1 MKLKGLLVVFL
12 ASIAFLHAEPAVE
25 DTLIILSTGDI
36 HGAIESFPRLATVVQ
51 AYRNTYPNVLLL
63 NAGDMFTG
71 SPYIDS
77 APERGQALTDMMQ
90 RLRYSA
96 SVWGNHELDY
106 GQEVLLKRMKEAE
119 RIHFL
124 CGNLEPSAYWEG
136 YVSRS
141 YECFFP
147 KLNLKVL
154 LFGLTNME
162 SCNKQHLKGLR
173 FAPLVRET
181 YLPYQHIERGH
192 GADMSICLS
201 HMGLEHD
208 ELFAEMIPETDL
220 IVGGHTHAVLPKGK
234 DMGGSH
240 IVHTG
245 SRLQYLGVTRLV
257 FAPRKLATEKPALLS
272 RSTQL
277 IALDASIPADP
288 KYSQL
293 LRHYQLKLDVDAV
306 IGAAESELSHANL
319 GALFCDALRES
330 AQADIA
336 LYNRKGIRLLS
347 MPAGKISL
355 KDVLSLE
362 PFRGELVVLE
372 MRLGDIKELIL
383 RKYNKSNDDEAGKI
397 DLYTSGFDYKIIL
410 NEQGVAVEVES
421 PYSDA
426 EKIFRVATGDY
437 LALHYDF
444 PQQGKAQPLG
454 IMVQDGLRQYIK
466 KHSPLKTNPQRAQI
480 IPIPTTPTMP
490 SLQDEPNT
498 ELSPQ

>member
-1 MKLKGLLVVFL
+1 MKFKSLVVIFL
-12 ASIAFLHAEPAVE
+12 ASIALLHAEPAVE

-90 RLRYSA
+90 RLRYTA

-106 GQEVLLKRMKEAE
+106 GQAVLLKRMKEAE
-119 RIHFL
+119 RVHFL

-141 YECFFP
+141 HECFFP

-154 LFGLTNME
+154 LFGLTNVE
-162 SCNKQHLKGLR
+162 SCNKQNLKGLR
-173 FAPLVRET
+173 FAPLERET
-181 YLPYQHIERGH
+181 YLPYQHIEREQ

-201 HMGLEHD
+201 HMGLEQD
-208 ELFAEMIPETDL
+208 EVFAEVVSETDL

-234 DMGGSH
+234 DVGGSH
-240 IVHTG
+240 IVHAG
-245 SRLQYLGVTRLV
+245 SRLQYVGVTRLV
-257 FAPRKLATEKPALLS
+257 FAPRKLATEKATLLS

-277 IALDASIPADP
+277 IALDSSIPADP
-288 KYSQL
+288 TYSQL
-293 LRHYQLKLDVDAV
+293 LRHYQLKLDVGAV
-306 IGAAESELSHANL
+306 VGATEGELSHADL

-336 LYNRKGIRLLS
+336 FYNRKGIRLLS
-347 MPAGKISL
+347 LPAGEISL

-362 PFRGELVVLE
+362 PFRGQLVVME
-372 MRLGDIKELIL
+372 MRLDDIKELIL
-383 RKYNKSNDDEAGKI
+383 RKYNKENDVEAGQI

-410 NEQGVAVEVES
+410 NEQGVAVGIES
-421 PYSDA
+421 PYSDRD
-426 EKIFRVATGDY
+426 KVFRVATGEY
-437 LALHYDF
+437 LALHYES
-444 PQQGKAQPLG
+444 PQQGKFQPLG
-454 IMVQDGLRQYIK
+454 ITVQDALRQYIK
-466 KHSPLKTNPQRAQI
+466 KHSPLKAEPERVQI
-480 IPIPTTPTMP
+480 ISAQTVSTSSEPP
-490 SLQDEPNT
+490 SQ
-498 ELSPQ
+498 